1 MDRLTPGPGGQSG
14 PQRLLTS
21 SFSWDPAA
29 SFTSTLDI
37 DAIAVSHTTDCSLSS
52 EPRSLSWE
60 EPGPGPPLLVAHD
73 MESPPMLE
81 PALETSSESESSE
94 SEESEDSGSSS
105 SSCSSLESDAS
116 SDEES
121 KIINANRR
129 SRKSSGGARKSFKS
143 PHSSKESAISL
154 APSQSC
160 PSPPVLQ
167 KHGHGSFAPS
177 RHLSGQSS
185 RGRQRSGSSKGSVTT
200 LLPHKSDMNLESCPV
215 PEKEEKISITN
226 NLQGILLHKKDT
238 ISISKSKRTPET
250 YSRSQFGNDKIEA
263 RMKASSPEQD
273 TYQDARIRPN
283 TKDVSCDDSDEDSDC
298 MILET
303 SPKLK
308 SWSRP
313 QDKLFAV
320 SQSDGAEYKHKQ
332 SLISGIYRPKTL
344 ERASGHKLSEPHLQA
359 LDPPTLSEPSNS
371 EAESNEDD
379 SASDSG
385 SASSVSSSEAEE
397 VTVTASNLDRLSSD
411 SGEDKDDD
419 NSGTNSS
426 SDESLPPPLL
436 EPQVQLKVIYY
447 LQLHVFGFRYW
458 RTGRHLKS
466 RRIK

>member
-1 MDRLTPGPGGQSG
+1 MDRLTPGPGGQGG

-73 MESPPMLE
+73 MEESPPMLE
-81 PALETSSESESSE
+81 PALDQSQETSSESESE

-116 SDEES
+116 SDEEAEL
-121 KIINANRR
+121 INANRR
-129 SRKSSGGARKSFKS
+129 TRKSSGGARRGGKAV
-143 PHSSKESAISL
+143 PHSSKEPPISL

-167 KHGHGSFAPS
+167 KHGSVAPS

-185 RGRQRSGSSKGSVTT
+185 RNRQRSGSTKGSMTT
-200 LLPHKSDMNLESCPV
+200 TVLPHTSDMTFESCPV
-215 PEKEEKISITN
+215 PDKEEKISITN
-226 NLQGILLHKKDT
+226 NLQGILLHKKDST
-238 ISISKSKRTPET
+238 AFSKSNKPPDA
-250 YSRSQFGNDKIEA
+250 YSRNQFGVDKSVS
-263 RMKASSPEQD
+263 RKKPSSPQKD
-273 TYQDARIRPN
+273 TYQDARTRPN
-283 TKDVSCDDSDEDSDC
+283 TKDISCDDESDEDSDC

-303 SPKLK
+303 TSPKLK
-308 SWSRP
+308 SWQRP
-313 QDKLFAV
+313 QDKLLSPFH
-320 SQSDGAEYKHKQ
+320 SDGGEYKHKQ
-332 SLISGIYRPKTL
+332 SLISGIYRPKHS
-344 ERASGHKLSEPHLQA
+344 ERGPAHKQSESHLLALS
-359 LDPPTLSEPSNS
+359 PPALSEPSHS
-371 EAESNEDD
+371 EAESNEDED

-385 SASSVSSSEAEE
+385 SASSVSSSEEEEEE
-397 VTVTASNLDRLSSD
+397 VTVTASNLDRLSPD
-411 SGEDKDDD
+411 SGDKED

-436 EPQVQLKVIYY
+436 EPQVQ
-447 LQLHVFGFRYW
+447 R
-458 RTGRHLKS
+458 
-466 RRIK
+466 